1 MTVLRLNCFRSCV
14 VTNNDQTSISS
25 RLQVGDLAPSAQLAR
40 TNGECITLADLFHR
54 KRTVLVFLRH
64 FG

>member
-1 MTVLRLNCFRSCV
+1 MTVLRLSCFWSCV
-14 VTNNDQTSISS
+14 VTNNDQTSIGS
-25 RLQVGDLAPSAQLAR
+25 RLQVGDLAPNAQLIR
-40 TNGECITLADLFHR
+40 TTGECITLAELFRH